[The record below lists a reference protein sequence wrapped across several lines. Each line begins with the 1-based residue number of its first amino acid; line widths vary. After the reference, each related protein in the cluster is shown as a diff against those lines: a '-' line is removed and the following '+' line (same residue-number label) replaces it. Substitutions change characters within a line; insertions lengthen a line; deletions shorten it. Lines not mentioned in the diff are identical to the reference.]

1 MGSPVDRMNKASQ
14 AGPGRRGKTIWYV
27 HPYAGGPGIGRFGRP
42 YYLAR
47 NWQSQAI
54 DTTIF
59 CPTFHHLLDTPQS
72 GGARDVDGVPYH
84 FVDARAYRN
93 NGFGRLANMAEFS
106 WHLLRQAD
114 RLIASYGRP
123 DVIIASSPHPYVF
136 LATHRIARRYNAV
149 SIFEVRDLWPLSLV
163 ELAGVSPKHPLVVAT
178 AWLERYAYRKADHV
192 VSLHPN
198 SAPYMHTRGVRNG
211 RWHYIPNGVD
221 ALETPL
227 LVEDEPAYRRL
238 LQWRSEGKFVVLYAG
253 ALGPPNN
260 IDVLVEAARTLR
272 ARSENHIR
280 VLIVGRGEVQS
291 RIAAMI
297 ESLDL
302 GDRVGLYPQVPKA
315 HAIGLMTEA
324 DAGYI
329 SLKPERIFEH
339 GVSPNKLHDYMLA
352 RLPIISAMKAGN
364 DPVTEAGCGL
374 SVEPGNPLAVADAM
388 VALASLHHDKR
399 AAMGDRGHQF
409 VRGQHD
415 YANLALRYAELF
427 GV

>member
-1 MGSPVDRMNKASQ
+1 MGSPVDQMDKASQ
-14 AGPGRRGKTIWYV
+14 ARSGSSGKTVWYV

-47 NWQSQAI
+47 NWQSLAI

-72 GGARDVDGVPYH
+72 GGVRDVDGVPYH
-84 FVDARAYRN
+84 FIDARTYRN

-106 WHLLRQAD
+106 WHMLRQAD
-114 RLIASYGRP
+114 RLIASHGRP
-123 DVIIASSPHPYVF
+123 DAIIASSPHPYAF
-136 LATHRIARRYNAV
+136 LATHRIARRCNAV

-198 SAPYMHTRGVRNG
+198 SAPYMHARGVRSG

-221 ALETPL
+221 ALEKPAL
-227 LVEDEPAYRRL
+227 IDDEAAYRRL

-260 IDVLVEAARTLR
+260 IDVLVEAARNLR
-272 ARSENHIR
+272 ERGDDHIR
-280 VLIVGRGEVQS
+280 ILIVGRGEVQS
-291 RIAAMI
+291 RIATMI

-315 HAIGLMTEA
+315 HAIGLMTKG

-339 GVSPNKLHDYMLA
+339 GVSPNKMHDYMLA

-364 DPVTEAGCGL
+364 DPVAEAGCGL
-374 SVEPGNPLAVADAM
+374 TVQPGNPLAVADAM
-388 VALASLHHDKR
+388 VALADLGRETR
-399 AAMGDRGHQF
+399 AAMGDKGHQF
-409 VRGQHD
+409 VRAQHD
-415 YANLALRYAELF
+415 YANLARLYAELF
-427 GV
+427 EA